1 MTKKPLMLRN
11 SQSNNQHAILGRIK
25 DLNIRVFFKS
35 VKFAF
40 RAKKRVIPFMM
51 VYAILFIVVSD
62 GYLSP
67 NGLWYLLMALI
78 VSSFYAI
85 LISQFRRRDMSV
97 FKCIGWSNEDVML
110 LVIGE
115 VLLVT
120 IASFLIML
128 QISFEIVGIVTYFSV
143 NMAPGSLLA
152 MVHDFIVIDSGP
164 LFTTFFLVLLMQ
176 VPGLFIAQR
185 RAMSVPPMKALRE
198 D

>member
-1 MTKKPLMLRN
+1 M
-11 SQSNNQHAILGRIK
+11 
-25 DLNIRVFFKS
+25 NIRVFFKS
-35 VKFAF
+35 IKFAF

-62 GYLSP
+62 GYTSP
-67 NGLWYLLMALI
+67 DGLWYLLMALL

-128 QISFEIVGIVTYFSV
+128 QISFEIMGIFAYFS
-143 NMAPGSLLA
+143 L
-152 MVHDFIVIDSGP
+152 DFGTGTLFTAVYDFVVIPVGP
-164 LFTTFFLVLLMQ
+164 LFTTFFIVLGMQ
-176 VPGLFIAQR
+176 MPGLFIAQR

-198 D
+198 E